1 MTNRFVQIGNN
12 RVGPDYPCFIIAEI
26 GINHNGNVETAK
38 KLIDA
43 AIDAG
48 CQAVKFQKR
57 TIDLVYTAEE
67 LTRPRE
73 NPFGL
78 TNGDLKHGLEFG
90 ADQYRIIDDYCRN
103 RGILW
108 FASSWDKSSID
119 FMEAFNPPCHK
130 IASACLTHDKLLL
143 HFRATGRPLILA
155 TGMSTLEQI
164 RHAVELLDPDN
175 LVIVHATSAY
185 PSPVNILNLR
195 AIQTLQQEFGCPIG
209 YSGHEVG
216 LQTSVA
222 AVVLGACLIER
233 HLTLDRAMWGSDQA
247 ASIEPHG
254 FTRMVRDIRTVE
266 LAMGDGVKRVHP
278 DEMPVMEKL
287 RRAPLDCL
295 PDVNSAHMP
304 WRLRDYQI

>member
-1 MTNRFVQIGNN
+1 MTNRFVQIGGKQ
-12 RVGPDYPCFIIAEI
+12 VGTGCPCFVIAEI
-26 GINHNGNVETAK
+26 GINHNGDVETALR
-38 KLIDA
+38 LIDA

-67 LTRPRE
+67 LERPRE

-78 TNGDLKHGLEFG
+78 TNGDLKRGLEFG
-90 ADQYRIIDDYCRN
+90 ADEYRVIDTYCRDK
-103 RGILW
+103 GILW

-130 IASACLTHDKLLL
+130 IASACLTHDSLLL

-164 RHAVELLDPDN
+164 RHAVGLLDPNN
-175 LVIVHATSAY
+175 LVIVHATSVY
-185 PSPVNILNLR
+185 PSQVNTLNLR
-195 AIQTLQQEFGCPIG
+195 VIQTLQQEFECPIG

-222 AVVLGACLIER
+222 AVALGTCLIER

-247 ASIEPHG
+247 ASVEPHG
-254 FTRMVRDIRTVE
+254 FARMVRDIRTVE
-266 LAMGDGVKRVHP
+266 LALGDGVKRVHP
-278 DEMPVMEKL
+278 DEIPVMEKL
-287 RRAPLDCL
+287 RRAPLEPAL
-295 PDVNSAHMP
+295 APA
-304 WRLRDYQI
+304 LQ